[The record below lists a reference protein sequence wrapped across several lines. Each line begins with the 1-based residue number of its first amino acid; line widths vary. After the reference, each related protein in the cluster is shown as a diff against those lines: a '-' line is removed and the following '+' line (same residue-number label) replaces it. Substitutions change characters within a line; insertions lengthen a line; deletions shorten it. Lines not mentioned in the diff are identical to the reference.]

1 MDVRLVIVTAFP
13 PELQRWIPAVPL
25 GESLPFPA
33 GVEMSNA
40 PLHVNRSLGV
50 VGISTGMGPFR
61 AAAGI
66 SALGYDDRFDLR
78 NAYWMV
84 AGIAGVDPAYGS
96 IGSVFMAKH
105 LIGLGGDYFL
115 DGYGRVPHGREFQDF
130 SPPYPPVST
139 AVSRGHLH
147 TLNRGVV
154 EWAYS
159 LASTVTLPDTTNL
172 QRARAPYLEDPARL
186 PPSVRYGASVTGETF
201 WAGRSSVAWARN
213 VSLYWS
219 SGDAT
224 FAVSQMEDI
233 AFAEALLSLD
243 RIQMAN
249 ASRLIVLRSASD
261 FCYQPEGVD
270 LQHWFFHDQLH
281 MVSEGFTNLV
291 IAGMPIVRAITALP
305 AAEFMSPLSPV
316 ERDEDEGE
324 DEEGEDDCNKPPP
337 AASPFSSHLQV
348 SDGGLYLPWWI
359 VAVVAGTNAIVL
371 VLGCAIVEYR
381 ARVNRRRKAGDG
393 GLEIGGEPAARVRHV
408 ELVEDDVVPRSPMRA
423 RVDAAER
430 QL

>member
-1 MDVRLVIVTAFP
+1 
-13 PELQRWIPAVPL
+13 
-25 GESLPFPA
+25 
-33 GVEMSNA
+33 
-40 PLHVNRSLGV
+40 
-50 VGISTGMGPFR
+50 
-61 AAAGI
+61 
-66 SALGYDDRFDLR
+66 
-78 NAYWMV
+78 MV
-84 AGIAGVDPAYGS
+84 AGIAGVDPPRC
-96 IGSVFMAKH
+96 IDSVFMAKH

-172 QRARAPYLEDPARL
+172 HRARAPYLEDPARL

-201 WAGRSSVAWARN
+201 WAGRS
-213 VSLYWS
+213 
-219 SGDAT
+219 
-224 FAVSQMEDI
+224 EC
-233 AFAEALLSLD
+233 
-243 RIQMAN
+243 
-249 ASRLIVLRSASD
+249 RLGAQCVIVLVEWRRDVCRVADGGHRVCGSTTLIGSYTNGKRVAID
-261 FCYQPEGVD
+261 RAAIGIRFCYQPEGVD

-305 AAEFMSPLSPV
+305 ATEFMSPLSPV
-316 ERDEDEGE
+316 ERDADEGE
-324 DEEGEDDCNKPPP
+324 DEEGEGDCKPPP

-393 GLEIGGEPAARVRHV
+393 GLEIGGEPAARAFAMWSLWRTTWCRV
-408 ELVEDDVVPRSPMRA
+408 A
-423 RVDAAER
+423 R
-430 QL
+430 